1 MAALDLNTVRQ
12 TIEARLATEMASS
25 PAITTIFANQPF
37 TPTSETSFV
46 QCLVN
51 FGSGEYLTLGGTSDS
66 ANSQIGNI
74 TINIFTKIG
83 VGLGDNLT
91 IAKRIRD
98 LYNRVVIS
106 DLYFEPPEG
115 PNVLEAAS
123 PQGFVQ
129 SVLSVTFFSSAFAS
143 ASCKNFSN
151 AVSYPSFLVLR
162 GLPIIWDPI
171 KFSEIIPF
179 CFKIVDASLNV
190 AAFVTKL
197 GN

>member
-25 PAITTIFANQPF
+25 PAITTIFANEPF

-66 ANSQIGNI
+66 KNSQIGNI
-74 TINIFTKIG
+74 TFNIFTKIG

-106 DLYFEPPEG
+106 DLYFEPPDG

-129 SVLSVTFFSSAFAS
+129 SVLSV
-143 ASCKNFSN
+143 NFQ
-151 AVSYPSFLVLR
+151 
-162 GLPIIWDPI
+162 II
-171 KFSEIIPF
+171 E
-179 CFKIVDASLNV
+179 SL
-190 AAFVTKL
+190 
-197 GN
+197 

>member
-12 TIEARLATEMASS
+12 TIESRLATEMASS
-25 PAITTIFANQPF
+25 PAITTIFANEPF

-66 ANSQIGNI
+66 KNSQIGNI

-106 DLYFEPPEG
+106 DLYFEPPDG

-129 SVLSVTFFSSAFAS
+129 SVLSV
-143 ASCKNFSN
+143 NF
-151 AVSYPSFLVLR
+151 
-162 GLPIIWDPI
+162 
-171 KFSEIIPF
+171 EIIE
-179 CFKIVDASLNV
+179 SL
-190 AAFVTKL
+190 
-197 GN
+197 

>member
-1 MAALDLNTVRQ
+1 MAALNLNTVRQ

-25 PAITTIFANQPF
+25 PAITTIFANEPF

-51 FGSGEYLTLGGTSDS
+51 FGSGDYLTLGGTSDS

-74 TINIFTKIG
+74 TINIFTKVG

-106 DLYFEPPEG
+106 DLYFEPPDG

-129 SVLSVTFFSSAFAS
+129 SVLSV
-143 ASCKNFSN
+143 NFQ
-151 AVSYPSFLVLR
+151 
-162 GLPIIWDPI
+162 II
-171 KFSEIIPF
+171 E
-179 CFKIVDASLNV
+179 SL
-190 AAFVTKL
+190 
-197 GN
+197 

>member
-129 SVLSVTFFSSAFAS
+129 SVLSV
-143 ASCKNFSN
+143 NFQ
-151 AVSYPSFLVLR
+151 
-162 GLPIIWDPI
+162 II
-171 KFSEIIPF
+171 E
-179 CFKIVDASLNV
+179 SL
-190 AAFVTKL
+190 
-197 GN
+197 

>member
-25 PAITTIFANQPF
+25 PAITTIFANEPF

-46 QCLVN
+46 QCLIN
-51 FGSGEYLTLGGTSDS
+51 FGSGDYLTLGGTSDS
-66 ANSQIGNI
+66 KNSLIGNI

-106 DLYFEPPEG
+106 DLYFEPPDG

-129 SVLSVTFFSSAFAS
+129 SVLSV
-143 ASCKNFSN
+143 NF
-151 AVSYPSFLVLR
+151 
-162 GLPIIWDPI
+162 
-171 KFSEIIPF
+171 EIIE
-179 CFKIVDASLNV
+179 SL
-190 AAFVTKL
+190 
-197 GN
+197 

>member
-66 ANSQIGNI
+66 KNSQIGNI

-129 SVLSVTFFSSAFAS
+129 SVLSV
-143 ASCKNFSN
+143 NFQ
-151 AVSYPSFLVLR
+151 
-162 GLPIIWDPI
+162 II
-171 KFSEIIPF
+171 E
-179 CFKIVDASLNV
+179 SL
-190 AAFVTKL
+190 
-197 GN
+197 

>member
-1 MAALDLNTVRQ
+1 MAALDLNSVRQ

-25 PAITTIFANQPF
+25 PAITTIFANEPF

-51 FGSGEYLTLGGTSDS
+51 FGSSEYLTLGGTSDS
-66 ANSQIGNI
+66 KNAQIGNI

-106 DLYFEPPEG
+106 DLYFEPPDG

-129 SVLSVTFFSSAFAS
+129 SVLSV
-143 ASCKNFSN
+143 NFQ
-151 AVSYPSFLVLR
+151 
-162 GLPIIWDPI
+162 II
-171 KFSEIIPF
+171 E
-179 CFKIVDASLNV
+179 SL
-190 AAFVTKL
+190 
-197 GN
+197 

>member
-66 ANSQIGNI
+66 KNSQIGNI

-106 DLYFEPPEG
+106 DLYFEPPDG

-129 SVLSVTFFSSAFAS
+129 SVLSV
-143 ASCKNFSN
+143 NF
-151 AVSYPSFLVLR
+151 
-162 GLPIIWDPI
+162 
-171 KFSEIIPF
+171 EIIE
-179 CFKIVDASLNV
+179 SL
-190 AAFVTKL
+190 
-197 GN
+197 

>member
-25 PAITTIFANQPF
+25 PAITTIFANEPF

-66 ANSQIGNI
+66 KNSQIGNI

-106 DLYFEPPEG
+106 DLYFEPPDG

-129 SVLSVTFFSSAFAS
+129 SVLSV
-143 ASCKNFSN
+143 NFQ
-151 AVSYPSFLVLR
+151 
-162 GLPIIWDPI
+162 IIE
-171 KFSEIIPF
+171 SH
-179 CFKIVDASLNV
+179 
-190 AAFVTKL
+190 
-197 GN
+197 

>member
-25 PAITTIFANQPF
+25 PAITTIFANEPF
-37 TPTSETSFV
+37 APTSETSFV
-46 QCLVN
+46 QCLIN
-51 FGSGEYLTLGGTSDS
+51 FGSGDYLTLGGTSDS
-66 ANSQIGNI
+66 KNSQIGNI

-106 DLYFEPPEG
+106 DLYFEPPDG

-129 SVLSVTFFSSAFAS
+129 SVLSV
-143 ASCKNFSN
+143 NFQ
-151 AVSYPSFLVLR
+151 
-162 GLPIIWDPI
+162 II
-171 KFSEIIPF
+171 E
-179 CFKIVDASLNV
+179 SL
-190 AAFVTKL
+190 
-197 GN
+197 

>member
-25 PAITTIFANQPF
+25 PAITTIFANEPF

-66 ANSQIGNI
+66 KNSQIGNI

-106 DLYFEPPEG
+106 DLYFEPPDG

-129 SVLSVTFFSSAFAS
+129 SVLSV
-143 ASCKNFSN
+143 NF
-151 AVSYPSFLVLR
+151 
-162 GLPIIWDPI
+162 
-171 KFSEIIPF
+171 EIIE
-179 CFKIVDASLNV
+179 SL
-190 AAFVTKL
+190 
-197 GN
+197 

>member
-66 ANSQIGNI
+66 KNSQIGNI

-106 DLYFEPPEG
+106 DLYFEPPDG

-129 SVLSVTFFSSAFAS
+129 SVLSV
-143 ASCKNFSN
+143 NFQ
-151 AVSYPSFLVLR
+151 
-162 GLPIIWDPI
+162 II
-171 KFSEIIPF
+171 
-179 CFKIVDASLNV
+179 
-190 AAFVTKL
+190 
-197 GN
+197 

>member
-25 PAITTIFANQPF
+25 PAITTIFANEPF

-83 VGLGDNLT
+83 VGLGDNFT

-106 DLYFEPPEG
+106 DLYFEPPDG

-129 SVLSVTFFSSAFAS
+129 SVLSV
-143 ASCKNFSN
+143 NFQ
-151 AVSYPSFLVLR
+151 
-162 GLPIIWDPI
+162 II
-171 KFSEIIPF
+171 E
-179 CFKIVDASLNV
+179 SL
-190 AAFVTKL
+190 
-197 GN
+197 

>member
-12 TIEARLATEMASS
+12 TIAARLATEMASS
-25 PAITTIFANQPF
+25 PAITTIFANEPF

-46 QCLVN
+46 QCLIN
-51 FGSGEYLTLGGTSDS
+51 FGSGDYLTLGGTSDS
-66 ANSQIGNI
+66 KNSQIGNI

-106 DLYFEPPEG
+106 DLYFEPPDG

-129 SVLSVTFFSSAFAS
+129 SVLSV
-143 ASCKNFSN
+143 NF
-151 AVSYPSFLVLR
+151 
-162 GLPIIWDPI
+162 
-171 KFSEIIPF
+171 EIIE
-179 CFKIVDASLNV
+179 SL
-190 AAFVTKL
+190 
-197 GN
+197 

>member
-37 TPTSETSFV
+37 TPTSVTRFV

-66 ANSQIGNI
+66 KNSQIGNI

-129 SVLSVTFFSSAFAS
+129 SVLSV
-143 ASCKNFSN
+143 NFQ
-151 AVSYPSFLVLR
+151 
-162 GLPIIWDPI
+162 II
-171 KFSEIIPF
+171 E
-179 CFKIVDASLNV
+179 SL
-190 AAFVTKL
+190 
-197 GN
+197 

>member
-1 MAALDLNTVRQ
+1 MAALDLNTIRQ

-25 PAITTIFANQPF
+25 PAITTIFANEPF

-66 ANSQIGNI
+66 KNSQIGNI

-106 DLYFEPPEG
+106 DLYFEPPDG

-129 SVLSVTFFSSAFAS
+129 SVLSV
-143 ASCKNFSN
+143 NF
-151 AVSYPSFLVLR
+151 
-162 GLPIIWDPI
+162 
-171 KFSEIIPF
+171 EIIE
-179 CFKIVDASLNV
+179 SL
-190 AAFVTKL
+190 
-197 GN
+197 

>member
-66 ANSQIGNI
+66 KNSQIGNI

-106 DLYFEPPEG
+106 DLYFEPPDG

-129 SVLSVTFFSSAFAS
+129 SVLSV
-143 ASCKNFSN
+143 NFQ
-151 AVSYPSFLVLR
+151 
-162 GLPIIWDPI
+162 II
-171 KFSEIIPF
+171 E
-179 CFKIVDASLNV
+179 SL
-190 AAFVTKL
+190 
-197 GN
+197 

>member
-1 MAALDLNTVRQ
+1 MAALDLITVRQ
-12 TIEARLATEMASS
+12 TIEARLATEIASS
-25 PAITTIFANQPF
+25 PAITTIFANEPF

-46 QCLVN
+46 QCLIN
-51 FGSGEYLTLGGTSDS
+51 FGSGDYLTLGGTSDS
-66 ANSQIGNI
+66 KNSQIGNI

-106 DLYFEPPEG
+106 DLYFEPPDG

-129 SVLSVTFFSSAFAS
+129 SVLSV
-143 ASCKNFSN
+143 NF
-151 AVSYPSFLVLR
+151 
-162 GLPIIWDPI
+162 
-171 KFSEIIPF
+171 EIIE
-179 CFKIVDASLNV
+179 SL
-190 AAFVTKL
+190 
-197 GN
+197 

>member
-1 MAALDLNTVRQ
+1 MAALNLNTVRQ

-25 PAITTIFANQPF
+25 PAITTIFANEPF

-83 VGLGDNLT
+83 VGLGDNFT

-106 DLYFEPPEG
+106 DLYFEPPDG

-129 SVLSVTFFSSAFAS
+129 SVLSV
-143 ASCKNFSN
+143 NFQ
-151 AVSYPSFLVLR
+151 
-162 GLPIIWDPI
+162 II
-171 KFSEIIPF
+171 E
-179 CFKIVDASLNV
+179 SL
-190 AAFVTKL
+190 
-197 GN
+197 

>member
-25 PAITTIFANQPF
+25 PAITTIFANEPF

-51 FGSGEYLTLGGTSDS
+51 FGSGEYLTLGGTSYS
-66 ANSQIGNI
+66 KNSQIGNI

-106 DLYFEPPEG
+106 DLYFEPPDG

-129 SVLSVTFFSSAFAS
+129 SVLSV
-143 ASCKNFSN
+143 NFQ
-151 AVSYPSFLVLR
+151 
-162 GLPIIWDPI
+162 II
-171 KFSEIIPF
+171 E
-179 CFKIVDASLNV
+179 SL
-190 AAFVTKL
+190 
-197 GN
+197 

>member
-25 PAITTIFANQPF
+25 PAITTIFANEPF

-66 ANSQIGNI
+66 KYSQIGNI

-106 DLYFEPPEG
+106 DLYFEPPDG

-129 SVLSVTFFSSAFAS
+129 SVLSV
-143 ASCKNFSN
+143 NFQ
-151 AVSYPSFLVLR
+151 
-162 GLPIIWDPI
+162 II
-171 KFSEIIPF
+171 E
-179 CFKIVDASLNV
+179 SL
-190 AAFVTKL
+190 
-197 GN
+197 

>member
-25 PAITTIFANQPF
+25 PAITTIFANEPF

-66 ANSQIGNI
+66 KNSQIGNI

-106 DLYFEPPEG
+106 DLYFEPPDG

-129 SVLSVTFFSSAFAS
+129 SVLSV
-143 ASCKNFSN
+143 NFQ
-151 AVSYPSFLVLR
+151 
-162 GLPIIWDPI
+162 II
-171 KFSEIIPF
+171 E
-179 CFKIVDASLNV
+179 SL
-190 AAFVTKL
+190 
-197 GN
+197 

>member
-12 TIEARLATEMASS
+12 TIESRLATEMASS
-25 PAITTIFANQPF
+25 PAITTIFANEPF

-66 ANSQIGNI
+66 KNSQIGNI

-106 DLYFEPPEG
+106 DLYFEPPDG
-115 PNVLEAAS
+115 PNVLESAS

-129 SVLSVTFFSSAFAS
+129 SVLSV
-143 ASCKNFSN
+143 NFQ
-151 AVSYPSFLVLR
+151 
-162 GLPIIWDPI
+162 II
-171 KFSEIIPF
+171 E
-179 CFKIVDASLNV
+179 SL
-190 AAFVTKL
+190 
-197 GN
+197 

>member
-25 PAITTIFANQPF
+25 PAITTIYANEPF

-66 ANSQIGNI
+66 KNSQIGNI

-106 DLYFEPPEG
+106 DLYFEPPDG

-129 SVLSVTFFSSAFAS
+129 SVLSV
-143 ASCKNFSN
+143 NFQ
-151 AVSYPSFLVLR
+151 
-162 GLPIIWDPI
+162 II
-171 KFSEIIPF
+171 E
-179 CFKIVDASLNV
+179 SL
-190 AAFVTKL
+190 
-197 GN
+197 

>member
-1 MAALDLNTVRQ
+1 MAALDLNSVGQ
-12 TIEARLATEMASS
+12 TIEARLATEIASS
-25 PAITTIFANQPF
+25 PAITTIFANEPF

-46 QCLVN
+46 QCLIN
-51 FGSGEYLTLGGTSDS
+51 FGSGDYLTLGGTSDS
-66 ANSQIGNI
+66 KNSQIGNI

-106 DLYFEPPEG
+106 DLYFEPPDG

-129 SVLSVTFFSSAFAS
+129 SVLSV
-143 ASCKNFSN
+143 NF
-151 AVSYPSFLVLR
+151 
-162 GLPIIWDPI
+162 
-171 KFSEIIPF
+171 EIIE
-179 CFKIVDASLNV
+179 SL
-190 AAFVTKL
+190 
-197 GN
+197 

>member
-25 PAITTIFANQPF
+25 PAITTIFANEPF

-46 QCLVN
+46 QCLIN
-51 FGSGEYLTLGGTSDS
+51 FGSGDYLTLGGTSDS
-66 ANSQIGNI
+66 KTSQIGNI

-106 DLYFEPPEG
+106 DLYFEPPDG

-129 SVLSVTFFSSAFAS
+129 SVLSV
-143 ASCKNFSN
+143 NF
-151 AVSYPSFLVLR
+151 
-162 GLPIIWDPI
+162 
-171 KFSEIIPF
+171 EIIE
-179 CFKIVDASLNV
+179 SL
-190 AAFVTKL
+190 
-197 GN
+197 

>member
-37 TPTSETSFV
+37 PPTSETSFV

-66 ANSQIGNI
+66 KNSQIGNI

-106 DLYFEPPEG
+106 DLYFEPPDG

-129 SVLSVTFFSSAFAS
+129 SVLSV
-143 ASCKNFSN
+143 NFQ
-151 AVSYPSFLVLR
+151 
-162 GLPIIWDPI
+162 II
-171 KFSEIIPF
+171 E
-179 CFKIVDASLNV
+179 SL
-190 AAFVTKL
+190 
-197 GN
+197 

>member
-12 TIEARLATEMASS
+12 TIEARLATEMAST

-66 ANSQIGNI
+66 KNSQIGNI

-106 DLYFEPPEG
+106 DLYFEPPDG

-129 SVLSVTFFSSAFAS
+129 SVLSV
-143 ASCKNFSN
+143 NFQ
-151 AVSYPSFLVLR
+151 
-162 GLPIIWDPI
+162 II
-171 KFSEIIPF
+171 E
-179 CFKIVDASLNV
+179 SL
-190 AAFVTKL
+190 
-197 GN
+197 

>member
-12 TIEARLATEMASS
+12 TIEARLATEIASS
-25 PAITTIFANQPF
+25 PAITTIFANEPF

-46 QCLVN
+46 QCLIN
-51 FGSGEYLTLGGTSDS
+51 FGSGDYLTLGGTSDS
-66 ANSQIGNI
+66 KNSQIGNI

-106 DLYFEPPEG
+106 DLYFEPPDG

-129 SVLSVTFFSSAFAS
+129 SVLSV
-143 ASCKNFSN
+143 NF
-151 AVSYPSFLVLR
+151 
-162 GLPIIWDPI
+162 
-171 KFSEIIPF
+171 EIIE
-179 CFKIVDASLNV
+179 SL
-190 AAFVTKL
+190 
-197 GN
+197 

>member
-25 PAITTIFANQPF
+25 PAITTIFANEPF

-46 QCLVN
+46 QCLIN
-51 FGSGEYLTLGGTSDS
+51 FGSGDYLTLGGTSDS
-66 ANSQIGNI
+66 KNSQIGNI

-106 DLYFEPPEG
+106 DLYFEPPDG
-115 PNVLEAAS
+115 PNVLEAAT

-129 SVLSVTFFSSAFAS
+129 SVLSV
-143 ASCKNFSN
+143 NF
-151 AVSYPSFLVLR
+151 
-162 GLPIIWDPI
+162 
-171 KFSEIIPF
+171 EIIE
-179 CFKIVDASLNV
+179 SL
-190 AAFVTKL
+190 
-197 GN
+197 

>member
-106 DLYFEPPEG
+106 DLYFEPPDG

-129 SVLSVTFFSSAFAS
+129 SVLSV
-143 ASCKNFSN
+143 NFQ
-151 AVSYPSFLVLR
+151 
-162 GLPIIWDPI
+162 II
-171 KFSEIIPF
+171 E
-179 CFKIVDASLNV
+179 SL
-190 AAFVTKL
+190 
-197 GN
+197 

>member
-25 PAITTIFANQPF
+25 PAITTIFANEPF

-46 QCLVN
+46 QCLIN
-51 FGSGEYLTLGGTSDS
+51 FGSGDYLTLGGTSDS
-66 ANSQIGNI
+66 KNSQIGNI

-106 DLYFEPPEG
+106 DLYFEPPDG

-129 SVLSVTFFSSAFAS
+129 SVLSV
-143 ASCKNFSN
+143 NF
-151 AVSYPSFLVLR
+151 
-162 GLPIIWDPI
+162 
-171 KFSEIIPF
+171 EIIE
-179 CFKIVDASLNV
+179 SL
-190 AAFVTKL
+190 
-197 GN
+197 

>member
-25 PAITTIFANQPF
+25 PAITTIFANEPF

-46 QCLVN
+46 QCLIN
-51 FGSGEYLTLGGTSDS
+51 FGSGDYLTLGGTSDS
-66 ANSQIGNI
+66 KNTQIGNI

-106 DLYFEPPEG
+106 DLYFEPPDG

-129 SVLSVTFFSSAFAS
+129 SVLSV
-143 ASCKNFSN
+143 NF
-151 AVSYPSFLVLR
+151 
-162 GLPIIWDPI
+162 
-171 KFSEIIPF
+171 EIIE
-179 CFKIVDASLNV
+179 SL
-190 AAFVTKL
+190 
-197 GN
+197 

>member
-1 MAALDLNTVRQ
+1 MSALDLNTVRQ

-25 PAITTIFANQPF
+25 PAITTIFANEPF

-46 QCLVN
+46 QCLIN
-51 FGSGEYLTLGGTSDS
+51 FGSGDYLTLGGTSDS
-66 ANSQIGNI
+66 KNSQIGNI

-106 DLYFEPPEG
+106 DLYFEPPDG

-129 SVLSVTFFSSAFAS
+129 SVLSV
-143 ASCKNFSN
+143 NFQI
-151 AVSYPSFLVLR
+151 F
-162 GLPIIWDPI
+162 
-171 KFSEIIPF
+171 E
-179 CFKIVDASLNV
+179 SL
-190 AAFVTKL
+190 
-197 GN
+197 

>member
-25 PAITTIFANQPF
+25 PAITTIFANEPF

-46 QCLVN
+46 QCLIN
-51 FGSGEYLTLGGTSDS
+51 FGSGDYLTLGGTSDS
-66 ANSQIGNI
+66 KNSQIGNI

-83 VGLGDNLT
+83 VGLGDNFT

-106 DLYFEPPEG
+106 DLYFEPPDG

-129 SVLSVTFFSSAFAS
+129 SVLSV
-143 ASCKNFSN
+143 NFQ
-151 AVSYPSFLVLR
+151 
-162 GLPIIWDPI
+162 II
-171 KFSEIIPF
+171 E
-179 CFKIVDASLNV
+179 SL
-190 AAFVTKL
+190 
-197 GN
+197 

>member
-25 PAITTIFANQPF
+25 PAITTIFANEPF

-46 QCLVN
+46 QCLIN
-51 FGSGEYLTLGGTSDS
+51 FGSGDYLTLGGTSDS
-66 ANSQIGNI
+66 KNSQIGNI

-106 DLYFEPPEG
+106 DLYFEPPDG

-129 SVLSVTFFSSAFAS
+129 SVL
-143 ASCKNFSN
+143 
-151 AVSYPSFLVLR
+151 
-162 GLPIIWDPI
+162 
-171 KFSEIIPF
+171 
-179 CFKIVDASLNV
+179 
-190 AAFVTKL
+190 
-197 GN
+197 

>member
-66 ANSQIGNI
+66 KNSQIGNI

-91 IAKRIRD
+91 IAKRLRD

-106 DLYFEPPEG
+106 DLYFEPPDG

-129 SVLSVTFFSSAFAS
+129 SVLSV
-143 ASCKNFSN
+143 NFQ
-151 AVSYPSFLVLR
+151 
-162 GLPIIWDPI
+162 II
-171 KFSEIIPF
+171 E
-179 CFKIVDASLNV
+179 SL
-190 AAFVTKL
+190 
-197 GN
+197 